1 MEAFLSN
8 IPSFTLANIL
18 EANARHYGEVV
29 AWNFQ
34 GQTLT
39 HADYHARGKRLASAW
54 AARGLRPQER
64 VAVMSRNRLEICEV
78 YAAGEIG
85 GFVTATV
92 SFRFAAPEVEY
103 IVKDSAPKILV
114 FEEEFTALIDGL
126 RASLTTVDHYVCIG
140 TAPDWAE
147 SYDDVIAS
155 GDSVVTHSP
164 VASDTCY
171 IIYTSGTTGRPKGVI
186 LTHGAKVQCA
196 SMMSA
201 LMSAGP
207 EDRILLMMP
216 MFHVGAKDIS
226 LGQSWRAGTIHL
238 HREFDP
244 ELILQTIQD
253 EKITITHMAPTMI
266 QMLLDHPRIAEFDLS
281 SLRMI
286 LYSAAAMPVALL
298 RRGLALLGPVFLQM
312 YGQTEGSGT
321 VLPIE
326 AHKPDGDARD
336 LRRLNSIGIPFPGVH
351 IRLID
356 DAGVD
361 CPVGTPGEILLRG
374 PIMMQGYWN
383 NSSATIETLRDGW
396 LHTGDVGKFDEE
408 GYLYLV
414 DRKKDMISSGGENIY
429 SREVEEALYQ
439 HDAVANAAVIG
450 VPHEKWGEA
459 VRAVI
464 QLRDG
469 ASVSE
474 AELIAHCRTLIAGY
488 KCPKSIVFAADLPK
502 LPSGK
507 INKIE
512 IRKEHGQA

>member
-1 MEAFLSN
+1 MNN
-8 IPSFTLANIL
+8 IATFSLANIL
-18 EANARHYGEVV
+18 EANARHCSDAI
-29 AWNFQ
+29 AWNFD

-39 HADYHARGKRLASAW
+39 HGEYLARGKRLASAW
-54 AARGLRPQER
+54 AARGLLPQER

-78 YAAGEIG
+78 YAAGEVG
-85 GFVTATV
+85 GYVTATV

-114 FEEEFTALIDGL
+114 FEEEFTAMIDGL
-126 RASLTTVDHYVCIG
+126 RPSLTSVEHYVCIG
-140 TAPDWAE
+140 KAPEWAE
-147 SYDDVIAS
+147 SYDDVMRS
-155 GDSVVTHSP
+155 GDSVVTYKP
-164 VASDTCY
+164 TASDTCY

-186 LTHGAKVQCA
+186 LTHGAKVNCA

-201 LMSAGP
+201 LMAAGP

-226 LGQSWRAGTIHL
+226 LGQSWRAGTIFL
-238 HREFDP
+238 HKEFNP
-244 ELILQTIQD
+244 ELILQTIQA

-266 QMLLDHPRIAEFDLS
+266 QMLLDHPRIEEFDLS

-286 LYSAAAMPVALL
+286 LYSAAAMPEALL

-326 AHKPDGDARD
+326 AHRPDGEARD
-336 LRRLNSIGIPFPGVH
+336 LRRLQSIGIPFPGVE
-351 IRLID
+351 IRTVD
-356 DAGVD
+356 DHGVD
-361 CPVGTPGEILLRG
+361 CPAGEPGEILLRG

-383 NSSATIETLRDGW
+383 NSSASIETLRGGW
-396 LHTGDVGKFDEE
+396 LHTGDVGKFDED

-439 HDAVANAAVIG
+439 HGAVANAAVIG
-450 VPHEKWGEA
+450 VPDEKWGEA
-459 VRAVI
+459 VRAVVE
-464 QLRDG
+464 LREG
-469 ASVSE
+469 ASVTE
-474 AELIAHCRTLIAGY
+474 AELIAHCRTFIAGY
-488 KCPKSIVFAADLPK
+488 KCPKTVVFAPDLPK

-512 IRKEHGQA
+512 IRKVYGQP